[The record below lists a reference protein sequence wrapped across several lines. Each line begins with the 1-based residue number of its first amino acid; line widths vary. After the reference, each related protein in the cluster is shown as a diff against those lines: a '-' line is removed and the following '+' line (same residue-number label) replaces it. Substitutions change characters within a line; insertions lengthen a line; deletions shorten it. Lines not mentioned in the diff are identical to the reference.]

1 MKAFRII
8 IFTFCCLFTA
18 SVFAQNDLTEKDK
31 KELQER
37 VKMKVGEFQ
46 GYLSDR

>member
-1 MKAFRII
+1 MINIKF
-8 IFTFCCLFTA
+8 FLLTSFCLFVTNIY
-18 SVFAQNDLTEKDK
+18 AQYAFTSSDK